1 MNYSKLSIIDL
12 PDNTFKGKKVFLRVD
27 FNVPVKDGKVI
38 DDIRIRKTIPTITYL
53 LDRDGKLIVASHL
66 GRPKGSRDPKYSLR
80 PVAEKLSEL
89 LKRRVNF
96 IDDCVGEKVEKA
108 VRDLKEGELLLLEN
122 LRFYEEEEKN
132 DPEFSR
138 KLASMCDIYVNDAF
152 ATAHRAH
159 ASTYGIAQHIE
170 LRLAGILMKKEIDA
184 LTKVRENPEHPFV
197 VLLGGAKVKDKVGL
211 IEYLLPKA
219 DAFLI
224 GGGMAYTFLYAMDK
238 KIGKSLLEE
247 DLVDKVKEYISTE
260 KIILPEDHV
269 IADKVSAG
277 ANYRADREIPDDMIG
292 VDIGPITIQRYAS
305 LIPDS
310 GTLFWNGPLGVI
322 EVDEFSKGSTEICR
336 AIAYKTK
343 HGLFSVIGGGDTLT
357 ILEKAKLD
365 EDEFSHVSSGGGA
378 TLEYLAGIDLPG
390 IKILNDKG

>member
-96 IDDCVGEKVEKA
+96 VDDCVGEKVEKA

-132 DPEFSR
+132 YPEFSR

-159 ASTYGIAQHIE
+159 ASTYG
-170 LRLAGILMKKEIDA
+170 
-184 LTKVRENPEHPFV
+184 
-197 VLLGGAKVKDKVGL
+197 
-211 IEYLLPKA
+211 
-219 DAFLI
+219 
-224 GGGMAYTFLYAMDK
+224 
-238 KIGKSLLEE
+238 
-247 DLVDKVKEYISTE
+247 
-260 KIILPEDHV
+260 
-269 IADKVSAG
+269 
-277 ANYRADREIPDDMIG
+277 
-292 VDIGPITIQRYAS
+292 
-305 LIPDS
+305 
-310 GTLFWNGPLGVI
+310 
-322 EVDEFSKGSTEICR
+322 
-336 AIAYKTK
+336 
-343 HGLFSVIGGGDTLT
+343 
-357 ILEKAKLD
+357 
-365 EDEFSHVSSGGGA
+365 
-378 TLEYLAGIDLPG
+378 
-390 IKILNDKG
+390 